1 MSARLHE
8 ELLVEMFQHIA
19 QLGPR
24 KGVAEL
30 SRQWTKL
37 VDENGLQ
44 FAIALLECLVA
55 KGQEW
60 RKRISRA
67 IKRPRQSMGKFAAE
81 ISPILAP
88 RRQGETDRR
97 KTIPP
102 QIIGAPRHPKTQL
115 AVEFSKEDLGLF
127 DLHQMFDKLPDPKDG
142 PFALDILFKDEP
154 IYIYGLAA
162 LAAWC
167 ARNCA
172 QVTYD
177 APSRAYLDRIGFPE
191 AVKGMVAR
199 RKVGFDPENY
209 IALTQLGVEGEPDT
223 GAIAKDIVRLF
234 APHLNIEKPE
244 QSSLSIIIAELVEN
258 VYRHAESKAP
268 GFVVAQVHPKARK
281 LMLAIADT
289 GIGVYASFTRSDMPE
304 ARRLARTPK
313 EALNAAVSPCV
324 SSKKINQSGYGLY
337 ITKKLCDLN
346 QGSFRLTSG
355 SHTLIDMPRSS
366 RRGIH
371 PRPKVR
377 HKAWQGT
384 FVGLLLSAGKSLDID
399 KVWKTLPVPDGYER
413 EDFFE

>member
-1 MSARLHE
+1 MSARLQE
-8 ELLVEMFQHIA
+8 ELLVEIFQHIA

-37 VDENGLQ
+37 VRQNGLE

-88 RRQGETDRR
+88 RGQGEAP
-97 KTIPP
+97 IPS
-102 QIIGAPRHPKTQL
+102 QIIRAHRHPKTQL

-127 DLHQMFDKLPDPKDG
+127 ALHQMFDKLPDPKDG

-154 IYIYGLAA
+154 IYIYGLAT

-172 QVTYD
+172 QVTYH
-177 APSRAYLDRIGFPE
+177 APSSRCGAYLDRIGFRE
-191 AVKGMVAR
+191 AVEGMVAHS
-199 RKVGFDPENY
+199 KVGFDPDNY
-209 IALTQLGVEGEPDT
+209 IALTQLDVEGELDT
-223 GAIAKDIVRLF
+223 GAIANEIITLF
-234 APHLNIEKPE
+234 ARHMQIEKAQ
-244 QSSLSIIIAELVEN
+244 QSSLTIIIAELVEN
-258 VYRHAESKAP
+258 VYRHAESTAP

-289 GIGVYASFTRSDMPE
+289 GIGVYTSFTRSDMPE
-304 ARRLARTPK
+304 ARQLAKTPK
-313 EALNAAVSPCV
+313 DALVAAISPCV
-324 SSKKINQSGYGLY
+324 SSKKTKQSGYGLY
-337 ITKKLCDLN
+337 ITKKLCELN
-346 QGSFRLTSG
+346 KGSFRLTSG
-355 SHTLIDMPRSS
+355 SHTLIDTPPPS
-366 RRGIH
+366 RRVSH

-384 FVGLLLSAGKSLDID
+384 FVGLLLTAGKSLDLD
-399 KVWKTLPVPDGYER
+399 KVWPTLPVPTGYER